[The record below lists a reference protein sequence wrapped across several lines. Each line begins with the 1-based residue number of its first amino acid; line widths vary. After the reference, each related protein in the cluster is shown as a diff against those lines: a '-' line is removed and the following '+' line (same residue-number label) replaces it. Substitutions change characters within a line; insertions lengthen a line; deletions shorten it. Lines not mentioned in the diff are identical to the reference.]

1 MIRSLR
7 RKFIAISMASMGA
20 VLAIIIVIINVSNYM
35 SMMASVERRMAM
47 AEMIAAEGSSNS
59 VFAPDKFGGTP
70 PELPDKSDISG
81 FGSRDHMQN
90 RIDTESKF
98 DTRFFTVTLND
109 SLAATDVNVDNIASV
124 DEDGAENIACKIV
137 LKNADTGIYS
147 GFYYKKTVDDSL
159 NHYIICLDISREY
172 SSFLSSLLTTILV
185 SLVGA
190 AAVFVLILFFSKRVM
205 KPVAES
211 YEKQKR
217 FITDASHEIKTPLAI
232 IGANAEVLELE
243 SGENQ
248 WIDSIN
254 HQIKRLTSLTEKLV
268 FLSKMDEE
276 GAGNS
281 LEKTVFDISDAVQ
294 ETADSFDAVAEARG
308 YTYEK
313 NIEPGLTYYGDAE
326 RVRQAASLLIDNAMK
341 YTSEG
346 GTIRVSLT
354 GGKRKCIRLAV
365 PAADADRGPAK
376 GDADAPE
383 KDTENSRT
391 AKKHF
396 RRAKKEYVRVDY
408 TACTLC
414 VYNTADGL
422 TPGSQDMLFERF
434 YRADK
439 SRNSKTGGHGIGLS
453 VVRAIAEAHGG
464 TASAAS
470 ADGKSIEFKV
480 RLN

>member
-1 MIRSLR
+1 MIKSLR

-20 VLAIIIVIINVSNYM
+20 VLAVIIIIINVSNYM
-35 SMMASVERRMAM
+35 SMLSTAERRMSM

-59 VFAPDKFGGTP
+59 AFAPDKLGGTP
-70 PELPDKSDISG
+70 PDLPDNAD

-98 DTRFFTVTLND
+98 DTRFFTVTLDD
-109 SLAATDVNVDNIASV
+109 SLAVTDVNVKNIASV
-124 DEDGAENIACKIV
+124 DETGAGTLAGKIV
-137 LKNADTGIYS
+137 LKQADTGVYS
-147 GFYYKKTVDDSL
+147 GFYYKKTTDDSK

-172 SSFLSSLLTTILV
+172 SSYLSTLLTTVLV
-185 SLVGA
+185 SLAGA
-190 AAVFVLILFFSKRVM
+190 AAVFVLILIFSKRVM

-248 WIDSIN
+248 WITSIN

-276 GAGNS
+276 GARS
-281 LEKTVFDISDAVQ
+281 SMDKTAFDISDAIA

-308 YTYEK
+308 YVYEK

-326 RVRQAASLLIDNAMK
+326 RVRQAASLLLDNAMK
-341 YTSEG
+341 YASEG

-354 GGKRKCIRLAV
+354 GGKK
-365 PAADADRGPAK
+365 K
-376 GDADAPE
+376 
-383 KDTENSRT
+383 T
-391 AKKHF
+391 AKTLLAEPKQKADDGKKNAH
-396 RRAKKEYVRVDY
+396 RAKKEYGKTEY
-408 TACTLC
+408 STCTLC
-414 VYNTADGL
+414 VYNTADKL
-422 TPGSQDMLFERF
+422 TPGSQDILFERF

-464 TASAAS
+464 TASANS
-470 ADGKSIEFKV
+470 KDGNSIEFIIK
-480 RLN
+480 LN

>member
-1 MIRSLR
+1 MIKSLR

-20 VLAIIIVIINVSNYM
+20 VLAVIIIIINVSNYM
-35 SMMASVERRMAM
+35 SMCSTAERRMAM

-59 VFAPDKFGGTP
+59 AFAPDKFGGTP

-124 DEDGAENIACKIV
+124 DEDGAENIAQKVV
-137 LKNADTGIYS
+137 LKASDTGIYS

-190 AAVFVLILFFSKRVM
+190 AAVFVLILIFSKRVM

-276 GAGNS
+276 GARSS
-281 LEKTVFDISDAVQ
+281 LDKTAFDISDAVA

-313 NIEPGLTYYGDAE
+313 NIESGLIYYGDAE
-326 RVRQAASLLIDNAMK
+326 RIRQAASLLIDNAMK

-346 GTIRVSLT
+346 GTIRVSLSGGKKKT
-354 GGKRKCIRLAV
+354 AKVLLPLPKKEAAGEEGKRKLPCRPKNVYGKA
-365 PAADADRGPAK
+365 
-376 GDADAPE
+376 
-383 KDTENSRT
+383 
-391 AKKHF
+391 
-396 RRAKKEYVRVDY
+396 EYM
-408 TACTLC
+408 TCTLC

-464 TASAAS
+464 TASANS

>member
-1 MIRSLR
+1 MIKSLR

-20 VLAIIIVIINVSNYM
+20 VLAVIIIIINVSNYM
-35 SMMASVERRMAM
+35 SMLSTAERRMSM

-59 VFAPDKFGGTP
+59 AFAPDKLGGTP
-70 PELPDKSDISG
+70 PDLPDNAD

-98 DTRFFTVTLND
+98 DTRFFTVTLDD
-109 SLAATDVNVDNIASV
+109 SLAVTDVNVKNIASV
-124 DEDGAENIACKIV
+124 DETGAGTLAGKIV
-137 LKNADTGIYS
+137 LKQADTGVYS
-147 GFYYKKTVDDSL
+147 GFYYKKTTDDSK

-172 SSFLSSLLTTILV
+172 SSYLSTLLTTVLV
-185 SLVGA
+185 SLAGA
-190 AAVFVLILFFSKRVM
+190 AAVFVLILIFSKRVM

-248 WIDSIN
+248 WITSIN

-276 GAGNS
+276 GARS
-281 LEKTVFDISDAVQ
+281 SMDKTAFDISDAIA

-308 YTYEK
+308 YVYEK

-326 RVRQAASLLIDNAMK
+326 RVRQAASLLLDNAMK
-341 YTSEG
+341 YASEG

-354 GGKRKCIRLAV
+354 GGKK
-365 PAADADRGPAK
+365 K
-376 GDADAPE
+376 
-383 KDTENSRT
+383 T
-391 AKKHF
+391 AKTLLAEPKQKADDGKKNAH
-396 RRAKKEYVRVDY
+396 RAKKGYGKTEYS
-408 TACTLC
+408 TCTLC
-414 VYNTADGL
+414 VYNTADNL
-422 TPGSQDMLFERF
+422 TPGSQDILFERF

-464 TASAAS
+464 TASANS
-470 ADGKSIEFKV
+470 KDGNSIEFIIK
-480 RLN
+480 LN

>member
-1 MIRSLR
+1 MIKSLR

-20 VLAIIIVIINVSNYM
+20 VLAVIIIIINVSNYM
-35 SMMASVERRMAM
+35 SMMASVERRMTM
-47 AEMIAAEGSSNS
+47 AEMIAARDSGN
-59 VFAPDKFGGTP
+59 VFAPDRLDGNP
-70 PELPDKSDISG
+70 PDLPDRADG
-81 FGSRDHMQN
+81 TDAFGTRGHMQN
-90 RIDTESKF
+90 RIDAESWF

-109 SLAATDVNVDNIASV
+109 SLAVTDVNVDNIASV
-124 DEDGAENIACKIV
+124 DEDGAENIAGKIV
-137 LKNADTGIYS
+137 QKSADAGIYS
-147 GFYYKKTVDDSL
+147 GYYYRKTADDSL

-172 SSFLSSLLTTILV
+172 SSFLSSLFTTVLV
-185 SLVGA
+185 SLAGA
-190 AAVFVLILFFSKRVM
+190 AAVFLLILFFSKRVM

-276 GAGNS
+276 GARSGLSKAAFN
-281 LEKTVFDISDAVQ
+281 ISDAVSD
-294 ETADSFDAVAEARG
+294 TADSFDAVAEARG

-313 NIEPGLTYYGDAE
+313 AIAPDLTYFGDAE
-326 RVRQAASLLIDNAMK
+326 RVQQAASLLIDNAMK
-341 YTSEG
+341 YTSDG
-346 GTIRVSLT
+346 GTIRVTLA
-354 GGKRKCIRLAV
+354 GGKRKSTKIN
-365 PAADADRGPAK
+365 K
-376 GDADAPE
+376 E
-383 KDTENSRT
+383 KIE
-391 AKKHF
+391 
-396 RRAKKEYVRVDY
+396 Y

-414 VYNTADGL
+414 VYNTTDGL
-422 TPGSQDMLFERF
+422 QAGSQDVLFERF
-434 YRADK
+434 YRADQ

-464 TASAAS
+464 TASAVS
-470 ADGKSIEFKV
+470 RDGKSIEFTIKF
-480 RLN
+480 N